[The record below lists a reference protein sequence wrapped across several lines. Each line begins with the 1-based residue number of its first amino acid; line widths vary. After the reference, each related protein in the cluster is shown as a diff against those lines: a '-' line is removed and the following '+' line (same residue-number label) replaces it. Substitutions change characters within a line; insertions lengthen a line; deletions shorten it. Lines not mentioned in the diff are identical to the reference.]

1 MTFLNAI
8 KKSIPTR
15 RQSSIAY
22 GHLLR
27 LTKERRITSKR
38 ELTRIMNEQI
48 RGHRKM
54 LHELAGAPTNNDK
67 RRQIAKWI
75 DTLEKAKVLAAD
87 HL

>member
-8 KKSIPTR
+8 KKSIPVQ

-27 LTKERRITSKR
+27 LTKERKITSKR
-38 ELTRIMNEQI
+38 ELTRIINEQV
-48 RGHRKM
+48 RGHKKM
-54 LHELAGAPTNNDK
+54 LSELAGASTNNDK
-67 RRQIAKWI
+67 RRQIAKWV
-75 DTLEKAKVLAAD
+75 DTLEKAKSLAAD

>member
-8 KKSIPTR
+8 RKSMPA
-15 RQSSIAY
+15 RQQNSIAY

-27 LTKERRITSKR
+27 LTKERKITSKR
-38 ELTRIMNEQI
+38 ELTRIINEQI
-48 RGHRKM
+48 RGHKRM
-54 LHELAGAPTNNDK
+54 LDELAGASTNNDK

-75 DTLEKAKVLAAD
+75 DTLEKARSLAAD